1 LSVAAYQTDLILSEC
16 FGKIE
21 NGFDAPTHPCGQF
34 ALLALQHQQQSKSP
48 SASLLSGLPLPP
60 CEAEWQRPSFVNC
73 SAAWS
78 KLENFPFDDDD
89 EKEEDVVKL
98 MKTKKQSL
106 AAQLEPLGLSYLCKL
121 LPCVEQ
127 ELVPTTEP

>member
-48 SASLLSGLPLPP
+48 SASLLSGLQLPP

-78 KLENFPFDDDD
+78 KLENFPFHDDD

-106 AAQLEPLGLSYLCKL
+106 AAQLEPLGLSYLCNL
-121 LPCVEQ
+121 LPYVEQ

>member
-1 LSVAAYQTDLILSEC
+1 L
-16 FGKIE
+16 
-21 NGFDAPTHPCGQF
+21 
-34 ALLALQHQQQSKSP
+34 
-48 SASLLSGLPLPP
+48 
-60 CEAEWQRPSFVNC
+60 
-73 SAAWS
+73 S

-89 EKEEDVVKL
+89 EEEENVVKL
-98 MKTKKQSL
+98 MKTKKQSS